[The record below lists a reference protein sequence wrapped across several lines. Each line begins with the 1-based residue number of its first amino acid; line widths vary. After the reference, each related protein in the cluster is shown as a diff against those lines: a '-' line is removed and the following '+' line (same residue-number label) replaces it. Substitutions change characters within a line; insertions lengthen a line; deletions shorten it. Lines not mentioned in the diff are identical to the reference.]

1 MNQKHLLRFI
11 KKTLKNHA
19 DEIVTCSKNGETMTL
34 REVFQSMNLTTY
46 DLSVD
51 MLDVHAVSVPAS
63 DESSLIK
70 ISDKAI
76 RRTDGHTHRE
86 KHSA

>member
-19 DEIVTCSKNGETMTL
+19 NEIVTCSKSGETMTL

-51 MLDVHAVSVPAS
+51 MLDVHAVSSPEFTV
-63 DESSLIK
+63 
-70 ISDKAI
+70 
-76 RRTDGHTHRE
+76 
-86 KHSA
+86 HSEIDFRAEC

>member
-19 DEIVTCSKNGETMTL
+19 DEIVTYSKNKETMTL
-34 REVFQSMNLTTY
+34 QEVFQSMNLTTY

-51 MLDVHAVSVPAS
+51 MLDVHAVSF
-63 DESSLIK
+63 
-70 ISDKAI
+70 
-76 RRTDGHTHRE
+76 H
-86 KHSA
+86 